1 MKIPYL
7 KKKPELKSYH
17 NVTWEDNYSWIHQKN
32 ILEVLRDKTKLDP
45 EVKNYLDEENSYAN
59 YHLKDT
65 ENLQKKLFDE
75 IKGRIKLDDESLP
88 YKDHTYEYWS
98 KTTAV
103 GNYSIKLRKKI
114 DTDLVEEIW
123 NGDEE
128 KKKLETEYFGVGDL
142 EVSNNDK
149 YLGYSLDIKGS
160 EYYTIFIRDI
170 KTNEIITKEI
180 SETSGGITFSLD
192 DKYVF
197 YSKLDQNHRAR
208 KIYRHEI
215 GNFNGQDEL
224 IFEEKSE
231 AFTVSIGLS
240 SDEKYYFINTSDHN
254 TSEQYYFGVD
264 EINIKP
270 KLIIKREKGIIYS
283 VSSWDSKFFNH
294 TNKDAED
301 FKIDVSDS
309 LEKQNWKT
317 FIPPRDEVLIGGC
330 TFLKNWIIRS
340 ETSNAL
346 DKLFVKNISSGVE
359 EELIFS
365 NETVYVPG
373 ISLIQK
379 DRDTDNVYLGY
390 SSPKT
395 PSRVYSYNL
404 STKTKKLVKEQE
416 IPSGHNPEDYIVERV
431 DYKSHDGRLVPLTI
445 TRHKK
450 TKIDGSANLLLYG
463 YGSYGSSM
471 SPNFSSTRLSLINR
485 DIIWAT
491 AHIRGGMEKGM
502 KWWKEGK
509 LINKKNT
516 FEDYIH
522 AAKYLIDNNYSSKGK
537 IIGMGGSA
545 GGLLM
550 GAVVNQAPELFLG
563 IIMAVPFV
571 DSLTT
576 NLDHSLPLTVGEFD
590 EFGNAKD
597 IKEHFDYI
605 FSYAPYNNIKKM
617 DYPHILITTSLS
629 ANTLAVTP
637 EPHENTIFLLW
648 SKLNGLNFSTIL
660 SLAINVRSSVFINSE
675 KGKQNEFLIDPLLK
689 PFLGSAT
696 FPSNLSILLASITL
710 NSFSEIFLSISCLSF
725 TSFLFSLA
733 L

>member
-7 KKKPELKSYH
+7 KKKSEIKSYH
-17 NVTWEDNYSWIHQKN
+17 NTQWEDNYSWIHQKN

-45 EVKNYLDEENSYAN
+45 EVKKYLDEENSYAEH
-59 YHLKDT
+59 HLKDT
-65 ENLQKKLFDE
+65 KNLQKILFNE

-88 YKDHTYEYWS
+88 YKDHTYEYWT
-98 KTTAV
+98 KTTSA

-114 DTDLVEEIW
+114 NTTEVEEIW
-123 NGDEE
+123 NGDKE
-128 KKKLETEYFGVGDL
+128 KEKLKTEYFGVGDL

-170 KTNEIITKEI
+170 KTKEIITKKI
-180 SETSGGITFSLD
+180 PETSGGITFSLD
-192 DKYVF
+192 DKYIF
-197 YSKLDQNHRAR
+197 YSKLDENHRAR

-215 GNFNGQDEL
+215 GNYTAKDEL
-224 IFEEKSE
+224 IFEEKSD

-240 SDEKYYFINTSDHN
+240 SDEKFYFINTSDHN
-254 TSEQYYFGVD
+254 TSEQYYFSVN
-264 EINIKP
+264 EKKPIP
-270 KLIIKREKGIIYS
+270 KLIIKREKGTLYS
-283 VSSWDSKFFNH
+283 VSSWNGKFYNH
-294 TNKDAED
+294 TNKNAED
-301 FKIDVSDS
+301 FKIDISDS
-309 LEKQNWKT
+309 LENQNWQT
-317 FIPPRDEVLIGGC
+317 FIAPKEEVLIGGC

-340 ETSNAL
+340 ETSDAL
-346 DKLFVKNISSGVE
+346 DKLFVKNISSGIE

-365 NETVYVPG
+365 DEKIYVPG
-373 ISLIQK
+373 VSLTQRN
-379 DRDTDNVYLGY
+379 RDTDEIYLGY

-395 PSRVYSYNL
+395 PSKVYLYNL
-404 STKTKKLVKEQE
+404 SSKSKKLVKEQE
-416 IPSGHNPEDYIVERV
+416 IPSGHNPNNYIVERIE
-431 DYKSHDGRLVPLTI
+431 YKSHDGRLVPLTI
-445 TRHKK
+445 TRNKK
-450 TKIDGSANLLLYG
+450 TKVDGSANLLLYG

-471 SPNFSSTRLSLINR
+471 SPNFSSTKLSLIDR

-509 LINKKNT
+509 LTNKKNT

-522 AAKYLIDNNYSSKGK
+522 AAKYLIDNKYSSKRK

-550 GAVVNQAPELFLG
+550 GAAVNQAPELFLG

-576 NLDHSLPLTVGEFD
+576 NLDHSLPLTIGEFD

-597 IKEHFDYI
+597 NKEHFDYI
-605 FSYAPYNNIKKM
+605 YSYAPYNNIKKM

-629 ANTLAVTP
+629 DNRVLFD
-637 EPHENTIFLLW
+637 EPAKFTAKLRDYKTDNNLL
-648 SKLNGLNFSTIL
+648 
-660 SLAINVRSSVFINSE
+660 
-675 KGKQNEFLIDPLLK
+675 LLK
-689 PFLGSAT
+689 TEMNAGHGGKSGRDGAIEEIAIDYAFALKI
-696 FPSNLSILLASITL
+696 SNK
-710 NSFSEIFLSISCLSF
+710 N
-725 TSFLFSLA
+725 
-733 L
+733 

>member
-7 KKKPELKSYH
+7 KKKPELKSCH

-32 ILEVLRDKTKLDP
+32 ILEVLRDKNKLLP
-45 EVKNYLDEENSYAN
+45 EVRDYLEEENKYTDH
-59 YHLKDT
+59 HL
-65 ENLQKKLFDE
+65 ENTKPIQKKLFDE

-88 YKDHTYEYWS
+88 YKDHTYEYWT
-98 KTTAV
+98 KTTKT

-114 DTDLVEEIW
+114 NSDEIEEIW
-123 NGDEE
+123 NGDKE
-128 KKKLETEYFGVGDL
+128 KENLGVEYFGVGDL

-149 YLGYSLDIKGS
+149 YLGYSLDTKGS
-160 EYYTIFIRDI
+160 EYYTIFIRNI
-170 KTNEIITKEI
+170 ENNEIITKEI
-180 SETSGGITFSLD
+180 TETSGGITFSLD
-192 DKYVF
+192 DKFIF
-197 YSKLDQNHRAR
+197 YSKLDENHRAR

-215 GNFNGQDEL
+215 GNFKDQDQL
-224 IFEEKSE
+224 IFEEKTE

-240 SDEKYYFINTSDHN
+240 SDEKYYFINSSDHN
-254 TSEQYYFGVD
+254 TSEQYYFRV
-264 EINIKP
+264 EEKNPKP
-270 KLIIKREKGIIYS
+270 KLIMQREKGILYS
-283 VSSWDSKFFNH
+283 ISSWDGKFYNH
-294 TNKDAED
+294 TNKNAED

-309 LEKQNWKT
+309 LENQEWKP
-317 FIPPRDEVLIGGC
+317 FIPARDEVLIGGL
-330 TFLKNWIIRS
+330 TFLKDWIIRS
-340 ETSNAL
+340 ETSDAL
-346 DKLFVKNISSGVE
+346 DKLFVKNISTGIE

-365 NETVYVPG
+365 NEKIYVPG
-373 ISLIQK
+373 VSLVQR
-379 DRDTDNVYLGY
+379 DRNTNDIYLGY

-404 STKTKKLVKEQE
+404 KNKSKKLVKEQE
-416 IPSGHNPEDYIVERV
+416 IPSGHNPDDYVVERV
-431 DYKSHDGRLVPLTI
+431 EYKSHDGRLVPLTI

-471 SPNFSSTRLSLINR
+471 SPNFSSTRLSLIDR

-509 LINKKNT
+509 LTNKKNT
-516 FEDYIH
+516 FEDYIY
-522 AAKYLIDNNYSSKGK
+522 AAKYLIDQKYSSKGK

-597 IKEHFDYI
+597 NKEHFDYI

-629 ANTLAVTP
+629 DNRVLFDEPAKFTAKLRDYKTDNNLLLLKTEMNAGHGGKSGRDGAIEEIAVDYAFALK
-637 EPHENTIFLLW
+637 I
-648 SKLNGLNFSTIL
+648 
-660 SLAINVRSSVFINSE
+660 SE
-675 KGKQNEFLIDPLLK
+675 KI
-689 PFLGSAT
+689 
-696 FPSNLSILLASITL
+696 
-710 NSFSEIFLSISCLSF
+710 
-725 TSFLFSLA
+725 
-733 L
+733 

>member
-7 KKKPELKSYH
+7 KKKPELKSCH

-32 ILEVLRDKTKLDP
+32 ILEVLRDKNKLLP
-45 EVKNYLDEENSYAN
+45 EVKDYLEEENKYTEH
-59 YHLKDT
+59 HL
-65 ENLQKKLFDE
+65 ENTKPIQKKLFDE

-88 YKDHTYEYWS
+88 YKDHTYEYWT
-98 KTTAV
+98 KTTKT

-114 DTDLVEEIW
+114 NSDEIEEIW
-123 NGDEE
+123 NGDKE
-128 KKKLETEYFGVGDL
+128 KENLGVEYFGVGDL

-149 YLGYSLDIKGS
+149 YLGYSLDTKGS
-160 EYYTIFIRDI
+160 EYYTIFIRNI
-170 KTNEIITKEI
+170 ENNKIITKEI
-180 SETSGGITFSLD
+180 TETSGGITFSLD
-192 DKYVF
+192 DKFIF
-197 YSKLDQNHRAR
+197 YSKLDENHRAR

-215 GNFNGQDEL
+215 GNFEDQDQL
-224 IFEEKSE
+224 IFEEKTE

-240 SDEKYYFINTSDHN
+240 SDEKYYFINSSDHN
-254 TSEQYYFGVD
+254 TSEQYYFSV
-264 EINIKP
+264 EEKNPKP
-270 KLIIKREKGIIYS
+270 KLIMQREKGILYS
-283 VSSWDSKFFNH
+283 ISSWDGKFYNH
-294 TNKDAED
+294 TNKNAED

-309 LEKQNWKT
+309 LENQEWKP
-317 FIPPRDEVLIGGC
+317 FIPARDEVLIGGL
-330 TFLKNWIIRS
+330 TFLKDWIIRS
-340 ETSNAL
+340 ETSDAL
-346 DKLFVKNISSGVE
+346 DKLFVKNISTGIE

-365 NETVYVPG
+365 NEKIYVPG
-373 ISLIQK
+373 VSLVQR
-379 DRDTDNVYLGY
+379 DRNTNDIYLGY

-404 STKTKKLVKEQE
+404 KNKSKKLVKEQE
-416 IPSGHNPEDYIVERV
+416 IPSGHNPDDYVVERV
-431 DYKSHDGRLVPLTI
+431 EYKSHDGRLVPLTI

-471 SPNFSSTRLSLINR
+471 SPNFSSTRLSLIDR

-509 LINKKNT
+509 LTNKKNT
-516 FEDYIH
+516 FEDYIY
-522 AAKYLIDNNYSSKGK
+522 AAKYLIDQKYSSKGK

-597 IKEHFDYI
+597 NKEHFDYI

-629 ANTLAVTP
+629 DNRVLFD
-637 EPHENTIFLLW
+637 EPAKFTAKLRDYKTDNNLLLLKTEMNAGHGGK
-648 SKLNGLNFSTIL
+648 SGRDG
-660 SLAINVRSSVFINSE
+660 AIEEIAIDYAFALKISE
-675 KGKQNEFLIDPLLK
+675 KI
-689 PFLGSAT
+689 
-696 FPSNLSILLASITL
+696 
-710 NSFSEIFLSISCLSF
+710 
-725 TSFLFSLA
+725 
-733 L
+733 

>member
-7 KKKPELKSYH
+7 KKKPESKTYH

-32 ILEVLRDKTKLDP
+32 ILEVLRDKSKLDP
-45 EVKNYLDEENSYAN
+45 EVKKYLDEENSYTDYN
-59 YHLKDT
+59 LKDT
-65 ENLQKKLFDE
+65 KKLQKKLFDE

-88 YKDHTYEYWS
+88 YKDHTYEYWT
-98 KTTAV
+98 KTTSA
-103 GNYSIKLRKKI
+103 GNYSIKLRKKL
-114 DTDLVEEIW
+114 DNDEVEEIW
-123 NGDEE
+123 NGDDE
-128 KKKLETEYFGVGDL
+128 KKKLKTEYFGIGDL
-142 EVSNNDK
+142 EVSYNDK
-149 YLGYSLDIKGS
+149 YLGYSLDTKGS

-170 KTNEIITKEI
+170 KSKKIITKEI
-180 SETSGGITFSLD
+180 TETSGSIEFSLD

-197 YSKLDQNHRAR
+197 YSKLDESHRAR

-215 GNFNGQDEL
+215 GNFKDEDEL
-224 IFEEKSE
+224 IFSEKSE
-231 AFTVSIGLS
+231 AFTVGIGLS

-254 TSEQYYFGVD
+254 TSEQYYFKVD
-264 EINIKP
+264 ENKPFP
-270 KLIIKREKGIIYS
+270 KLIMKRDKGTLYS
-283 VSSWDSKFFNH
+283 VSSWNGQFYNH

-301 FKIDVSDS
+301 FKIDVCDN
-309 LEKQNWKT
+309 LDIQNWKV
-317 FIPPRDEVLIGGC
+317 FIPSKEEVLIGGL
-330 TFLKNWIIRS
+330 TFLNNWMLRS

-346 DKLFVKNISSGVE
+346 DKLFVRNLTSGTE

-365 NETVYVPG
+365 DENVYVPG
-373 ISLIQK
+373 ISLTK
-379 DRDTDNVYLGY
+379 RDKDTDEVYLGY

-395 PSRVYSYNL
+395 PSRVYLYNL
-404 STKTKKLVKEQE
+404 SNKSKKLVKEQE
-416 IPSGHNPEDYIVERV
+416 IPSGHNPDDYIVERTEF
-431 DYKSHDGRLVPLTI
+431 KSHDGRLVPLTI

-450 TKIDGSANLLLYG
+450 TKIDGSANILLYG
-463 YGSYGSSM
+463 YGSYGNSM
-471 SPNFSSTRLSLINR
+471 SPSFSSTRLSLIDR

-509 LINKKNT
+509 LTNKKNT

-522 AAKYLIDNNYSSKGK
+522 AAKYLIKNNYSSKGN

-597 IKEHFDYI
+597 NKEHFDYI
-605 FSYAPYNNIKKM
+605 FSYAPYNNIKKI
-617 DYPHILITTSLS
+617 DYPHMLITTSLS
-629 ANTLAVTP
+629 DNRVLFD
-637 EPHENTIFLLW
+637 EPAKFTAKLRDYKTDNNLL
-648 SKLNGLNFSTIL
+648 
-660 SLAINVRSSVFINSE
+660 
-675 KGKQNEFLIDPLLK
+675 LLK
-689 PFLGSAT
+689 TEMNAGHGGKSGRDGA
-696 FPSNLSILLASITL
+696 IE
-710 NSFSEIFLSISCLSF
+710 EIAIDYAFALKISKKI
-725 TSFLFSLA
+725 
-733 L
+733 